1 MRDLSKS
8 YLLERQRFVQES
20 NDVKPLISAEQVS
33 WEPADLDY
41 TNQQEELF
49 SGNPLLASW
58 GKMGRDFLYQLV
70 RDEENIQ
77 AISRDYYAEL
87 PEKHC

>member
-1 MRDLSKS
+1 M
-8 YLLERQRFVQES
+8 QES

-49 SGNPLLASW
+49 SGNPLLASL
-58 GKMGRDFLYQLV
+58 GKNGTGFSLSIECVMKKIFKP
-70 RDEENIQ
+70 
-77 AISRDYYAEL
+77 ISRDYYAEL

>member
-1 MRDLSKS
+1 MPRILGDLRDLSKS

-49 SGNPLLASW
+49 SGNPLLAS
-58 GKMGRDFLYQLV
+58 
-70 RDEENIQ
+70 
-77 AISRDYYAEL
+77 
-87 PEKHC
+87 

>member
-1 MRDLSKS
+1 MSL
-8 YLLERQRFVQES
+8 Q
-20 NDVKPLISAEQVS
+20 A
-33 WEPADLDY
+33 
-41 TNQQEELF
+41 ELF

-77 AISRDYYAEL
+77 AISRDYYADL
-87 PEKHC
+87 EKEVAPKTLCCFWRFFRRIAGSTLIYF